1 MTTLEAPI
9 TQCPVPWC
17 QDSGVHAW
25 SMEAGMEMER
35 LHAREVLDVPTRF
48 DKRVV
53 VTAEVYETPTDTEPG
68 IDVENADYLFN
79 REQVKQL
86 IRALT
91 EAADLAF
98 GPVSTVDSDEFDAAL
113 KEVVERAA
121 NPTDVNR
128 LVAAAIRLR
137 EAYRELTEAGAA

>member
-25 SMEAGMEMER
+25 PMEAGMEMER
-35 LHAREVLDVPTRF
+35 LHAREVLDVSTRF

-68 IDVENADYLFN
+68 IDVENADHLFN

-98 GPVSTVDSDEFDAAL
+98 GPASTVVDTDEFDAAL

-121 NPTDVNR
+121 NPADVNR
-128 LVAAAIRLR
+128 LVAAAIRFR
-137 EAYRELTEAGAA
+137 NAYLGA